1 MFEVIFT
8 ESYTKRAV
16 KFFRKHPNLKERYT
30 KVITVLKTNPFHPS
44 LRIHKLS
51 GKKREFYS
59 VSLDMSYRI
68 IMNFIIEDGKII
80 LLDIGYHSGVYG

>member
-1 MFEVIFT
+1 VFEVIFT